1 MVSPHFV
8 ASWIIDRSE
17 HAESGGG
24 IHNAIAKVRLR
35 KSCGE
40 QFFYGTEIK
49 IWASFEPVVNTEKK
63 IANFEQILKP
73 GFYVFMGK
81 QN

>member
-24 IHNAIAKVRLR
+24 IHNAIAKVIIH
-35 KSCGE
+35 KSRGE
-40 QFFYGTEIK
+40 QFLWNK
-49 IWASFEPVVNTEKK
+49 N
-63 IANFEQILKP
+63 
-73 GFYVFMGK
+73 
-81 QN
+81 